1 MTEAQ
6 KLQVEIQKKAM
17 DKLAPLFNRYSMS
30 VDYLEPA
37 LKWKSMVLILGNF
50 SSGKSTLINEIFD
63 TDIQRTGQSPTDDS
77 FTVLTAPEKGAE
89 PREIPGSSLIN
100 DERLPFTAFKKHG
113 EQFAAHFSMK
123 QFHSLQLEDM
133 AIIDSPGMLDA
144 VSEKDRGY
152 NYNGVIGDLA
162 RLADL
167 VVLMFDPHK
176 AGTIREVYET
186 IRNTLPGNSGEDR
199 LIFVMSRIDEC
210 DSPADLVRSY
220 GALCWNLSQMTGRK
234 DIPRIFL
241 TYSPTLSR
249 APESMAAWTTERAEL
264 KEKILAAPKM
274 RVNHIL
280 QHIDK
285 QAHEL
290 RMVIEA
296 LASFSHRGRQLL
308 RRTGRLALITALFVF
323 LFLDVIIREFTGL
336 PETTLISSLL
346 SGTTGWANLLI
357 PSLGGV
363 GVLTLFAL
371 FFSRFQFSR
380 LKEKAVA
387 HPEELIELDT
397 EYRRQLWKQVAPHIE
412 FMLKK
417 AGPRE
422 IFAGHHGT
430 LRKIDRFIEGDLQDY
445 YQKTS

>member
-1 MTEAQ
+1 MTENQ
-6 KLQVEIQKKAM
+6 RLQGEIQKKAM
-17 DKLAPLFNRYSMS
+17 DKLAPLFSRYQLSL
-30 VDYLEPA
+30 DYLEPA

-50 SSGKSTLINEIFD
+50 SSGKSTLINEIFA

-77 FTVLTAPEKGAE
+77 FTILTAPEKGI
-89 PREIPGSSLIN
+89 PPQEIPGASLIN
-100 DERLPFTAFKKHG
+100 DERLPFTAFKKYG

-123 QFHSLQLEDM
+123 QFDCQPLEDM

-144 VSEKDRGY
+144 ISEKDRGY
-152 NYNGVIGDLA
+152 DYNAVIGSLA

-199 LIFVMSRIDEC
+199 IIFVMSRIDEC
-210 DSPADLVRSY
+210 DNPADLVRSY
-220 GALCWNLSQMTGRK
+220 GTLCWNLSQMTGRK

-241 TYSPTLSR
+241 TYSPSLAR
-249 APESMAAWTTERAEL
+249 APESMTAWANERAEL
-264 KEKILAAPKM
+264 KEKIMHAPKL

-290 RMVIEA
+290 RMVVES
-296 LASFSHRGRQLL
+296 LAAFSLRGRQLL
-308 RRTGRLALITALFVF
+308 KKSGRLALLLALFLF
-323 LFLDVIIREFTGL
+323 LFLDIIIREFTGL

-346 SGTTGWANLLI
+346 AGEFGWTNLLI
-357 PSLGGV
+357 PAIGGIGATAV
-363 GVLTLFAL
+363 FSL
-371 FFSRFQFSR
+371 FFSRFQFIR
-380 LKEKAVA
+380 LREKAAA

-397 EYRRQLWKQVAPHIE
+397 EYRRQLWRQVAPHIE
-412 FMLKK
+412 LLLKK
-417 AGPRE
+417 AGPGQ
-422 IFAGHHGT
+422 IFTAHHGN
-430 LRKIDRFIEGDLQDY
+430 LRKIDRFIGGDLQDY
-445 YQKTS
+445 YQKIS

>member
-6 KLQVEIQKKAM
+6 KLQDEIQKKAM
-17 DKLAPLFNRYSMS
+17 DKLAPLFNRYQLSL
-30 VDYLEPA
+30 DYLEPA

-50 SSGKSTLINEIFD
+50 SSGKSTLINEIFE

-77 FTVLTAPEKGAE
+77 FTILTGPEKGAE
-89 PREIPGSSLIN
+89 PRELPGSSLIN
-100 DERLPFTAFKKHG
+100 DERLPFTAFKKYG
-113 EQFAAHFSMK
+113 EQFVAHFAMK
-123 QFHSLQLEDM
+123 QFESPHLEDL

-144 VSEKDRGY
+144 ITEKDRGY
-152 NYNGVIGDLA
+152 DYNAVIGELA

-199 LIFVMSRIDEC
+199 IVFVMSRIDEC
-210 DSPADLVRSY
+210 DNPGDLIRSY
-220 GALCWNLSQMTGRK
+220 GTLCWNLSQMTGRK

-241 TYSPTLSR
+241 TYSPTLAR
-249 APESMAAWTTERAEL
+249 APESMAAWANERAEL
-264 KEKILAAPKM
+264 KERILAAPKL

-290 RMVIEA
+290 RMVAET
-296 LASFSHRGRQLL
+296 LASFSLRGRQLL
-308 RRTGRLALITALFVF
+308 RKTGRLAIITGLFLF
-323 LFLDVIIREFTGL
+323 LFLDIIIREFTGL

-346 SGTTGWANLLI
+346 AGRVGWADLLI
-357 PSLGGV
+357 PTLGAG
-363 GVLTLFAL
+363 GALTLFSL
-371 FFSRFQFSR
+371 FFSRFQFIGLQKR
-380 LKEKAVA
+380 AA
-387 HPEELIELDT
+387 GRPEELIELDT
-397 EYRRQLWKQVAPHIE
+397 EYRRQLWRQVAPHVE
-412 FMLKK
+412 LLLKE

-422 IFAGHHGT
+422 IFASHQGN
-430 LRKIDRFIEGDLQDY
+430 LRKIDRFIDAELQDY
-445 YQKTS
+445 YRRIS